1 MGLLSRI
8 NDKFPD
14 KPRGLLAKAE
24 CAGRIHSGTDI
35 SFHVWAEKKGFDLCA
50 LLKEE
55 NNCFHFTHIHG
66 LSLKSLE
73 TSYSTKDFW
82 NGLIDGKNWNCF
94 SGEKVLSLLQIFSSE
109 DRKKISTLYVLPFT
123 AENENFLF
131 VVSGDIPLSTL
142 ESNKDILRE
151 LRDFSCTCNGFEQ
164 SVSPEAVK
172 KALTFCHASFFV
184 ISARLAL
191 DKLFCESYSDEK
203 QKLCKMAM
211 KEIHYALSSM
221 FPHPNSI
228 CRGNNCE
235 LKAVLFLKDDID
247 ANLLQFHLNKMVSHL
262 FENSSENLQVL
273 PAGQCSSE
281 KGINDFLLKG

>member
-24 CAGRIHSGTDI
+24 CAGKIHYGTDI

-94 SGEKVLSLLQIFSSE
+94 SGEKVLSLLQIFSS
-109 DRKKISTLYVLPFT
+109 YYY
-123 AENENFLF
+123 
-131 VVSGDIPLSTL
+131 
-142 ESNKDILRE
+142 IL
-151 LRDFSCTCNGFEQ
+151 L
-164 SVSPEAVK
+164 
-172 KALTFCHASFFV
+172 
-184 ISARLAL
+184 
-191 DKLFCESYSDEK
+191 
-203 QKLCKMAM
+203 
-211 KEIHYALSSM
+211 
-221 FPHPNSI
+221 
-228 CRGNNCE
+228 
-235 LKAVLFLKDDID
+235 
-247 ANLLQFHLNKMVSHL
+247 
-262 FENSSENLQVL
+262 
-273 PAGQCSSE
+273 
-281 KGINDFLLKG
+281 